1 MKKYRRSRDDGRFA
15 LTTLQ
20 NPNLEVRSL
29 PQLIAAAQNLI
40 AEQEACPPE
49 PHGKRTGPPLKP
61 RHRPSPSR
69 PRKTKPFPQT
79 THPPKLRQSSQNH
92 SQLTPLCRKPPRPP
106 PNHPPSPP
114 PHQPPTPPAPQNSRP
129 PIPAL
134 ITQESRARP
143 APSPRPP
150 PRTHRS
156 RTPRAQMRYLRESL
170 SRHD

>member
-29 PQLIAAAQNLI
+29 PQLIAAAQNLV
-40 AEQEACPPE
+40 AEQEAAWKAGRTAADVPLSADAPPPAE
-49 PHGKRTGPPLKP
+49 EQATPADDAPAEAPPIVAESLATDATP
-61 RHRPSPSR
+61 
-69 PRKTKPFPQT
+69 
-79 THPPKLRQSSQNH
+79 RQS
-92 SQLTPLCRKPPRPP
+92 PA
-106 PNHPPSPP
+106 
-114 PHQPPTPPAPQNSRP
+114 PAPQNSRP

-134 ITQESRARP
+134 IAQESRERP

>member
-40 AEQEACPPE
+40 AEQEAAWKAGPASSELRLSTGAQPTAEEQATPADDAPAEAPPIVTE
-49 PHGKRTGPPLKP
+49 SLATDATL
-61 RHRPSPSR
+61 
-69 PRKTKPFPQT
+69 PQN
-79 THPPKLRQSSQNH
+79 PAPAPDASLA
-92 SQLTPLCRKPPRPP
+92 PAA
-106 PNHPPSPP
+106 
-114 PHQPPTPPAPQNSRP
+114 PPAPNPAHIAKLSFADPRAHLARKP
-129 PIPAL
+129 RMPI
-134 ITQESRARP
+134 
-143 APSPRPP
+143 PSPRPP
-150 PRTHRS
+150 PQTHRS